1 MNKLYRTFKSTLWYL
16 VVMWA
21 GIGYFLYSPLPDWQW
36 YAGMFVYALAVW
48 LLISKV
54 RQILRF

>member
-1 MNKLYRTFKSTLWYL
+1 MNKLFRLFKATLWYT

-21 GIGYFLYSPLPDWQW
+21 GIGYLLYAPFTDWTW
-36 YAGMFVYALAVW
+36 YVGMFVYALAVW

>member
-1 MNKLYRTFKSTLWYL
+1 MNKLFRTFKSTLWYL

-21 GIGYFLYSPLPDWQW
+21 GVAYFLYSPLPDWYW
-36 YAGMFVYALAVW
+36 YLGMFIYALAVW